1 MRAAALLALFLA
13 ACAAPQPEEFPVGFF
28 GVEKPEQ
35 ARLLAEK
42 GYNAFQSYRTTP
54 PDVKKVA
61 DEARRLGALFLV
73 SHRGIIDT
81 GTPASDYPGTW
92 WYLQDEPEIHGLD
105 GAAMKA
111 EEEKVRKW
119 APGMKTA
126 FVVGDGRKAKDY
138 PGVADAIMVDWYP
151 VPHHPLES
159 AGDHVRMTSAVAGG
173 RKVWAVLQAM
183 DWTHFVPPNKHGK
196 KFAGRFPD
204 IAEIRFMSYD
214 AVLGGAQGIWYFNF
228 FVSSTTTLA
237 DTPEL
242 LFAVTWVA
250 REMRAMAPIFAW
262 GRAIPLPFPAP
273 ADGWAAR
280 AWTWR
285 GRDYLVLANR
295 MGNRMWKVPKAALEP
310 TWRPLFEV
318 RRDPRELL
326 YAHRG
331 EHYLKPYQVLV
342 LESRIRPR
350 RFFGK

>member
-1 MRAAALLALFLA
+1 MRAPALAALLLA
-13 ACAAPQPEEFPVGFF
+13 ACTAPRPEEFPVGFF

-35 ARLLAEK
+35 ARLLAQK

-61 DEARRLGALFLV
+61 DEARRHGALFLV
-73 SHRGIIDT
+73 SHRGLIDEKVK
-81 GTPASDYPGTW
+81 ASDYPGTW

-111 EEEKVRKW
+111 EEEKVHRW

-126 FVVGDGRKAKDY
+126 FVVGNGLKAGDY

-151 VPHHPLES
+151 VPHRPLES

-183 DWTHFVPPNKHGK
+183 DWTHFAPVGK
-196 KFAGRFPD
+196 SGKRFQGRFPD

-214 AVLGGAQGIWYFNF
+214 AVLGGAQGVWYFNF
-228 FVSSTTTLA
+228 TISTSATLA

-242 LFAVTWVA
+242 LFAVNWVA
-250 REMRAMAPIFAW
+250 REMRAMAPIFAR

-295 MGNRMWKVPKAALEP
+295 SGNRMWRVPEAALEP
-310 TWRPLFEV
+310 GWRPLFEV
-318 RRDPRELL
+318 RRDPKELL
-326 YAHRG
+326 FASHG
-331 EHYLKPYQVLV
+331 AHYLKPYQVLV
-342 LESRIRPR
+342 LESRLKPA
-350 RFFGK
+350 RFLGK